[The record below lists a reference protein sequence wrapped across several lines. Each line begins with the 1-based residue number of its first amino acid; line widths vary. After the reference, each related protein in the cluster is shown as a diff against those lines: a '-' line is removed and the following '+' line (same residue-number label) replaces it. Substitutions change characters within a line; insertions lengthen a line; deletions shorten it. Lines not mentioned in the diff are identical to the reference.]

1 MAKSESNA
9 IRRVTEPTFKGSCGL
24 RPTPPA
30 SAWVVSKSM
39 TETPTSALMA
49 DESGERAQLAADW
62 ERARTAV
69 FAQLVAGIGS
79 FHDAE
84 DVLQEVAV
92 SVAKNY
98 GTYDPSRP
106 FVAWALGIA
115 RNHMLMYFRK
125 HQRDRLVFNEH
136 LMRVIA
142 QHLESIAD
150 EPADHRREAL
160 HRCLNQLD
168 ADRRRLIDLRYSSGL
183 SVEEMAQRL
192 DKSVAAVKGSLHR
205 VRKALEKC
213 VSIRT
218 GKFVR

>member
-1 MAKSESNA
+1 
-9 IRRVTEPTFKGSCGL
+9 
-24 RPTPPA
+24 
-30 SAWVVSKSM
+30 M
-39 TETPTSALMA
+39 TETPTRSATA
-49 DESGERAQLAADW
+49 DESRDPSLLAADW

-92 SVAKNY
+92 SVAKSY

-136 LMRVIA
+136 LMRIIG
-142 QHLESIAD
+142 QHLEAIAE

-160 HRCLNQLD
+160 HKCLNQLD
-168 ADRRRLIDLRYSSGL
+168 ADRRHLIDMRYSSGL

-192 DKSVAAVKGSLHR
+192 DKSIAAVKGSLHR
-205 VRKALEKC
+205 VRKLLEKC
-213 VSIRT
+213 VSRRT
-218 GKFVR
+218 SKMVP